1 MVAWT
6 VRVKWQWTIQ
16 TELGGEEIRKFMIT
30 IIYRKILHTTKRSWW
45 KDNINTNKIPAKYS
59 WNDVLVRT
67 VSKFYK
73 YSRIKGF
80 SDSFHLPENEETN
93 LWNYIPVI
101 KSSMRAKRHERL
113 AETNRTSASKT
124 LYVCYF
130 HKIVWFINKKKWQ
143 FQDQITFQKRW
154 KNAFI

>member
-1 MVAWT
+1 
-6 VRVKWQWTIQ
+6 
-16 TELGGEEIRKFMIT
+16 
-30 IIYRKILHTTKRSWW
+30 
-45 KDNINTNKIPAKYS
+45 
-59 WNDVLVRT
+59 
-67 VSKFYK
+67 
-73 YSRIKGF
+73 
-80 SDSFHLPENEETN
+80 
-93 LWNYIPVI
+93 
-101 KSSMRAKRHERL
+101 MRAKRHERL